1 MRTSLFLSTLC
12 AVSLLGGAA
21 LAEKTGASS
30 ATPREPRAVERFRA
44 HGDTVDKSYRTAD
57 AAAPRSSAAG
67 PSAPSRQAAA
77 PSSRAPVSK
86 GADRVN
92 CSDTGVDC
100 LAAKG
105 TAPSRPAAG
114 GERSNRGGRD
124 ARPPA
129 FLDKILGSDRTNF
142 NEAGEDQGMSVRA
155 ANRAWSRAAGSQHGS
170 APAARTLGSERQAD
184 RKTGQAGDA
193 RMSSGEDDVGYMSP
207 KAARKEWAKAS
218 IAAGT
223 WTGPAKEP
231 VQPADVRIMEY
242 RAHEGAG
249 EHSTA
254 GKEGRAR
261 ESGGGSGADHQH

>member
-21 LAEKTGASS
+21 LAEKTGAPS
-30 ATPREPRAVERFRA
+30 ATPREPRVLEHFRA
-44 HGDTVDKSYRTAD
+44 HGDTVDKSYKSAD
-57 AAAPRSSAAG
+57 ASPRSSSG
-67 PSAPSRQAAA
+67 PSASTRTAA
-77 PSSRAPVSK
+77 PAQSRSPVAK

-100 LAAKG
+100 LAVSGAG
-105 TAPSRPAAG
+105 RAAPSRPAAG
-114 GERSNRGGRD
+114 GERTGRD
-124 ARPPA
+124 VRPPA

-155 ANRAWSRAAGSQHGS
+155 ANRAWSRAAGT
-170 APAARTLGSERQAD
+170 RTGGDPSVRTMGSERQAD
-184 RKTGQAGDA
+184 RKTGQMGDA
-193 RMSSGEDDVGYMSP
+193 RMSSQEDDVGYMSP

-223 WTGPAKEP
+223 WTGPAKAP
-231 VQPADVRIMEY
+231 VQPADVRIAQY

-249 EHSTA
+249 EHATGA
-254 GKEGRAR
+254 GKEGHAR
-261 ESGGGSGADHQH
+261 ESGGGGDQH